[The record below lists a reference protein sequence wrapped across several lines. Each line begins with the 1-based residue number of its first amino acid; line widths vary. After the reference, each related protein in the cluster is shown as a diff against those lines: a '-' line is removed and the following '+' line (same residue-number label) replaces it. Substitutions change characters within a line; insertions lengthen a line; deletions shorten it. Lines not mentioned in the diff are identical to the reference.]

1 MSSPITRR
9 TALRSLAGAAA
20 LATLPRSRA
29 DEKSTA
35 TAMPTP
41 APTRPAPQEGFRHS
55 VCKWCYSKIALEDL
69 AKAAK
74 GLGLASI
81 ELLNPEDFPTLK
93 KYDLHCAMVSNP
105 TGKTP
110 SGVSVGG
117 ITKAFN
123 RLEHH
128 DTLVELYT
136 KRIGETAAAGFDH
149 LICFSGN
156 RDQLDDQQGLENCVT
171 GLKRIIGLA
180 EKSNV
185 TICMELL
192 NSKWNHKDYMCDH
205 TPWGVELVKRVGS
218 ERFRLLYD
226 IYHMQIM
233 EGDVIQTIT
242 DHHASIAHYHTGGN
256 PGRHE
261 IDETQELNYPAIAR
275 AIKATGFRG
284 FIGQEFIPVREPFAS
299 LGAAVKLCTV

>member
-1 MSSPITRR
+1 MPSPITRR

-20 LATLPRSRA
+20 LATIARSRA
-29 DEKSTA
+29 EEKSPAPA
-35 TAMPTP
+35 TMPTSTS
-41 APTRPAPQEGFRHS
+41 ASFRHS
-55 VCKWCYSKIALEDL
+55 VCKWCYPKIPLEDL
-69 AKAAK
+69 AQTAN

-93 KYDLHCAMVSNP
+93 KHDLTCAMVSNP

-110 SGVSVGG
+110 QGVAVGG

-136 KRIGETAAAGFDH
+136 KRIADTAAAGYEN

-156 RDQLDDQQGLENCVT
+156 REKMDDEPGLENCAV
-171 GLKRIIGLA
+171 GVKRIVALA

-192 NSKWNHKDYMCDH
+192 NSKVNHKDYMCDH
-205 TPWGVELVKRVGS
+205 TAWGVELVKRVGS

-233 EGDVIQTIT
+233 EGDVSATIKAN
-242 DHHASIAHYHTGGN
+242 HPYFAHYHTGGV

-275 AIKATGFRG
+275 AIQATGFRG
-284 FIGQEFIPVREPFAS
+284 FVAQEFVPARDPLTS

>member
-9 TALRSLAGAAA
+9 TALRSFAGAAA
-20 LATLPRSRA
+20 LATLTRTRAA
-29 DEKSTA
+29 DEKTA
-35 TAMPTP
+35 APMPTS
-41 APTRPAPQEGFRHS
+41 ATGSSFNHS
-55 VCKWCYSKIALEDL
+55 VCKWCFPNIPLEDL

-74 GLGLASI
+74 DMGLSSI
-81 ELLNPEDFPTLK
+81 ELINPSDFPTLK
-93 KYDLHCAMVSNP
+93 KYDLTCAMVNYPS
-105 TGKTP
+105 GKTP
-110 SGVSVGG
+110 QGVTVGT
-117 ITKAFN
+117 IPKAFN

-128 DTLVELYT
+128 DTLVELYE
-136 KRIGETAAAGFDH
+136 KRIAETADAGFTN

-156 RDQLDDQQGLENCVT
+156 REKMDDQQGLENCAI
-171 GLKRIIGLA
+171 GLKRLMTLA
-180 EKSNV
+180 EKSKV

-192 NSKWNHKDYMCDH
+192 NSKVNHKDYMCDL

-233 EGDVIQTIT
+233 EGNVIATIK
-242 DHHASIAHYHTGGN
+242 SSNQYIAHYHTAGV

-261 IDETQELNYPAIAR
+261 IDDTQELNYPAISR

-284 FIGQEFIPVREPFAS
+284 FMAQEFTPARDPLTSLRE
-299 LGAAVKLCTV
+299 AVKLCTV